1 MRLRKTWTELVQQN
15 DLFVLHAGSSDQL
28 KSKRASNILAAP
40 TGLAQQM
47 AAVNVQL
54 KRSTSKSSDE
64 EHCRQLKQSLLDQ
77 LEVIAPYLPP
87 NTLDELIDELGG
99 PNYVAEVGVQRTLNQ
114 YYSRQLGTPWY
125 VGIHDNLF
133 VILQLWY

>member
-1 MRLRKTWTELVQQN
+1 M
-15 DLFVLHAGSSDQL
+15 
-28 KSKRASNILAAP
+28 KSKRASNVPAAP
-40 TGLAQQM
+40 SGLARQM

-77 LEVIAPYLPP
+77 LEVITPYLPP

-99 PNYVAEVGVQRTLNQ
+99 PNYVAEVGL
-114 YYSRQLGTPWY
+114 
-125 VGIHDNLF
+125 
-133 VILQLWY
+133 